1 LLKVGVTGG
10 IGSGKSTIC
19 KIFESL
25 GVPVYYAD
33 DRARFLIQKH
43 PEIVEGY
50 KKLFSD
56 DVYSEGKLNRE
67 MVARQVFADK
77 DLLQRINELV
87 HPVVRSDFFRWV
99 TMQDASY
106 VVEEAAV
113 LLESGGQKYLDKV
126 VLVSAPESL
135 RIRRV
140 MKRDGIEQQK
150 VLQRIKNQ
158 WSDEQRRPFCDF
170 EIIADDKHLVLPQVL
185 KIHSELLR

>member
-1 LLKVGVTGG
+1 
-10 IGSGKSTIC
+10 
-19 KIFESL
+19 
-25 GVPVYYAD
+25 
-33 DRARFLIQKH
+33 
-43 PEIVEGY
+43 
-50 KKLFSD
+50 
-56 DVYSEGKLNRE
+56 
-67 MVARQVFADK
+67 
-77 DLLQRINELV
+77 
-87 HPVVRSDFFRWV
+87 
-99 TMQDASY
+99 MQDASY